1 MARKK
6 HFAAA
11 ILAAA
16 LLLGLL
22 SGCSTSGSQ
31 ISRHNARVYVQG
43 VLDETYTGQVQ
54 DAYLQLTGRTQEDV
68 QAAYDKNR
76 EAEYT
81 QRLALRFDLEP
92 TYMERSLKQDFLELL
107 DTLYQRASY
116 TVKEATP
123 LEDGRYCVEVSV
135 TPVSFFAAAYA
146 DGYAQLRKD
155 FEDSHTLPQGEAA
168 QAMEPAQARKATEE
182 YERAWAQTVYD
193 YLYARLDA
201 IPTDAAVT
209 KLTLVTPDS
218 QGLYT
223 LSATDLQDVD
233 DLVLRY

>member
-1 MARKK
+1 MVRKRQ
-6 HFAAA
+6 FTAAA
-11 ILAAA
+11 LAAA

-22 SGCSTSGSQ
+22 SGCSTSGAQ
-31 ISRHNARVYVQG
+31 INQHNARVYVQG

-54 DAYLQLTGRTQEDV
+54 EAYLQLTGRDQEEV
-68 QAAYDKNR
+68 RAAYEKNR

-92 TYMERSLKQDFLELL
+92 TYLERSMKLDLLELL
-107 DTLYQRASY
+107 DTLYDHAAY

-146 DGYAQLRKD
+146 DGYAKLRED
-155 FEDSHTLPQGEAA
+155 FEETHTLPEGEAA
-168 QAMEPAQARKATEE
+168 QAMEPAQLRRATEE
-182 YERAWAQTVYD
+182 YERAWAQEVYD
-193 YLYARLDA
+193 YLYPRLSA

-209 KLTLVTPDS
+209 KLALVTPDS

-223 LSATDLQDVD
+223 LSATDLQDID
-233 DLVLRY
+233 DLILKY

>member
-1 MARKK
+1 MARERR
-6 HFAAA
+6 FAAA
-11 ILAAA
+11 ALAAA

-22 SGCSTSGSQ
+22 SGCSTSQAQ
-31 ISRHNARVYVQG
+31 ISRHNARIYVQG

-54 DAYLQLTGRTQEDV
+54 EAYLQLTGRTQEEV

-92 TYMERSLKQDFLELL
+92 RYLERALKQDLLELL

-146 DGYAQLRKD
+146 DGYAKLRQE
-155 FEDSHTLPQGEAA
+155 FEETHALPEGEAA
-168 QAMEPAQARKATEE
+168 QALSPAQARKATEE

-193 YLYARLDA
+193 YLYPRLDA

-209 KLTLVTPDS
+209 KLVLVTPDS

-233 DLVLRY
+233 DWVLKY